1 VKVAKLISHPIYNQL
16 SSDFCFET
24 IIIMS
29 GNSSKT
35 PLHTSAKIGSK
46 AQQQTPSNNNNST
59 NDDITDNNK
68 RQNKTTR
75 TKQPTSP
82 WVYVTL
88 LVFACI
94 TYFTMPVPLQP
105 HHGEEPSIKH
115 VFYYGWLTAI
125 STGLGAIP
133 LVFAPNLASYW
144 VGISNGKLLV
154 QCSYDEI
161 LLVRLLSLLTPMVLP
176 PSQQQPSRRV

>member
-1 VKVAKLISHPIYNQL
+1 MTGS
-16 SSDFCFET
+16 
-24 IIIMS
+24 
-29 GNSSKT
+29 SSKT
-35 PLHTSAKIGSK
+35 PLHTSAKIGSQ
-46 AQQQTPSNNNNST
+46 AQQQQQQQTPSNNDTTDNNT
-59 NDDITDNNK
+59 NNDNNK
-68 RQNKTTR
+68 RQQNKTR

-88 LVFACI
+88 LVFAAI

-105 HHGEEPSIKH
+105 HHGEEPSIQH

-144 VGISNGKLLV
+144 VGISNGTYTLF
-154 QCSYDEI
+154 
-161 LLVRLLSLLTPMVLP
+161 
-176 PSQQQPSRRV
+176 